1 MAIWIGTSTTV
12 NKSWSNSENWTDLG
26 GGNSGV
32 PTTWEGITVNND
44 AVVDLPASYSSS
56 GTLTVN
62 GNATFNSADSGS
74 SLSFGSASFASGSN
88 LTLNGVSATFGG
100 GAKGTGT
107 ITLENGASLKSSNGS
122 EIASTVIF
130 KQNTDATGAVL
141 GNTLTIDF
149 NGGTA
154 NQIPSI
160 QNLSTYDKIVI
171 AGTGSTAVTLS
182 MTANGDGTYSLTGTI
197 PAWGNKTFVISSSVT
212 LAGNLT
218 PSDFTVTTDSANTT
232 VVCFLAGSMIRTPTG
247 DVAVEDIRV
256 GDEVVAYINGEAVVR
271 PVVWAGC
278 KRATVRAYL
287 PDDEAGY
294 PVRVKQDAIAEGVPY
309 KDMLITPDHCL
320 FFDGRF
326 VPVRMLVN
334 GTSIFYDRSILS
346 YDYYHIET
354 DEHSVILADGMLTE
368 SYLDTG
374 NRMSF
379 QQEGIVARLGSRTLN
394 WSEHAAAPLEVS
406 RAWVEP
412 LFHALAARAGLTSA
426 DAPAVVHD
434 ADLHLLTNTGTVVR
448 SLRAQNGRSVF
459 LLPPGTHAV
468 HILSRAS
475 RPADVIGPFVD
486 DRRQLGV
493 LIGEITLLNGQ
504 NRHSVREHLTVS
516 DLAGWHGLESEQMR
530 WTGGNAALPLPE
542 LAENGSARNGLTLLI
557 LETVAAGPYLVD
569 RAEHGEAARCA

>member
-1 MAIWIGTSTTV
+1 MAIWIGTSNTV
-12 NKSWSNSENWTDLG
+12 NKSWSNSANWTDLG

-62 GNATFNSADSGS
+62 GKATFNSADSGS
-74 SLSFGSASFASGSN
+74 SLSFGSASFASGSA

-171 AGTGSTAVTLS
+171 AGTGSTAVTLGL
-182 MTANGDGTYSLTGTI
+182 TANGDGTYSLTGAI
-197 PAWGNKTFVISSSVT
+197 PSWGNKTFVISSSVT

-232 VVCFLAGSMIRTPTG
+232 LVCFLPGSMIRTPTG

-256 GDEVVAYINGEAVVR
+256 GDEVVAYINGKAVVR
-271 PVVWAGC
+271 PVIWAGC
-278 KRATVRAYL
+278 KGATVRAHL

-394 WSEHAAAPLEVS
+394 WAEHAAAPLEVS

-448 SLRAQNGRSVF
+448 PLRAQNGRSVF

-468 HILSRAS
+468 RLLSRTS
-475 RPADVIGPFVD
+475 RPADAIGPFVD

-516 DLAGWHGLESEQMR
+516 DLSGWHGLESERMR
-530 WTGGNAALPLPE
+530 WTGGNADLPLPE
-542 LAENGSARNGLTLLI
+542 LAENGSTWNGLTLLI